1 MFSSYQTAILYL
13 ADYWESIDN
22 CAKPNLAFAGNG
34 LEKECRMSG
43 AVYMVH
49 KIYAVDTNRVY
60 NDVRKVLKMMAEE

>member
-13 ADYWESIDN
+13 ADYWESIDYFSKLN
-22 CAKPNLAFAGNG
+22 MSSAGIG
-34 LEKECRMSG
+34 LEEECGMRG